1 MTSKGL
7 IMIHRRQFLRS
18 AGALALAMPATAA
31 IFRSHASGTASNPSD
46 SQLLP
51 DPDRWLDLPS
61 GFSYTRFSK
70 TGETMSDGFR
80 VPASHDGMGAFAIE
94 GDPDRCILV
103 RNHEINIGKEDDGP
117 FGSNNSERVLSDI
130 QIYDRSLSGRPLGG
144 GTTSLLYN
152 LKTRQ
157 LERSWLSLA
166 GTERNCSGGTTPWG
180 SWLTCE
186 ESRKIAGDGGQ
197 KDHGYVFEVP
207 ASAQSPVEAVPLK
220 DMGRFNREAVAVDP
234 ATSIVYQTEDEA
246 RSLIYRFLPNQPG
259 RLAAGGRLQ
268 ALCLANQASA
278 DTRNWGEV
286 SRLSEGVPFAVRW
299 IDMDDVTSPN
309 GDLAERG
316 HRAGAALFARGE
328 GLAWAEDGG
337 RGSVYF
343 ACTSGGPAHCGQ
355 IWKYTPSEF
364 EGTDREREAPG
375 QLVLYF
381 ESPARSTLDMCDN
394 IVASP
399 WGHLVICE
407 DGENE
412 QYVRGLKA
420 DGTLY
425 PIARNAH
432 PNNAEFAGACFAP
445 DGRTLFVNVQNPG
458 ASYAISG
465 PWESL
470 YS

>member
-1 MTSKGL
+1 MV
-7 IMIHRRQFLRS
+7 MIHRRHFLRS
-18 AGALALAMPATAA
+18 AGALALAMPGLGGLAACNMAATDAK
-31 IFRSHASGTASNPSD
+31 RGGPRLVSD
-46 SQLLP
+46 QQG
-51 DPDRWLDLPS
+51 WLDLPP
-61 GFSYTRFSK
+61 GFSYTRFSL
-70 TGETMSDGFR
+70 TGDIMSDGFR
-80 VPASHDGMGAFAIE
+80 VPAAHDGMGAFAVE
-94 GDPDRCILV
+94 GDPDRCILI
-103 RNHEINIGKEDDGP
+103 RNHEVKIGQEDMGP
-117 FGSNNSERVLSDI
+117 FADPHGPGHALSDT
-130 QIYDRSLSGRPLGG
+130 QIYDRTLLGQPLGG
-144 GTTSLLYN
+144 GTTTLIYN
-152 LKTRQ
+152 LMTRQ

-186 ESRKIAGDGGQ
+186 ESRKVAGDGGQ

-220 DMGRFNREAVAVDP
+220 DMGRFNHEAVAVDP

-286 SRLSEGVPFAVRW
+286 SRLSQGVPFAVRW

-355 IWKYTPSEF
+355 IWKYIPSAF
-364 EGTDREREAPG
+364 EGTDREADAPG
-375 QLVLYF
+375 QLVLHF

-407 DGENE
+407 DGHDE
-412 QYVRGLKA
+412 QFVRGLTA
-420 DGTLY
+420 DGGLY
-425 PIARNAH
+425 KIARNPDPA
-432 PNNAEFAGACFAP
+432 NSEFAGACFAP
-445 DGRTLFVNVQNPG
+445 DGQTLFVNVQRPG
-458 ASYAISG
+458 VTYAITG
-465 PWESL
+465 PWDTLSA
-470 YS
+470 